1 MLELL
6 AGLAAGVLHVWSG
19 PDHLGAIA
27 PLALR
32 QRNRSW
38 ALGARWG
45 VGHSAGVALV
55 ALIALAAR
63 DLVSADLVSAWGE
76 RIVGVTLVAIGLW
89 GLRIALSTRLHEHR
103 HAHDGHEH
111 AHVHAHAHPHAA
123 QPSIF
128 AARAP
133 HVHTHAAMGV
143 GVLHGLAGS
152 SHFLGVLPALAFP
165 TQAQVLLYIGGFAA
179 GTIVAMAC
187 FGALIDWIGRRFAF
201 GGERA
206 YRGLM
211 GAFAS
216 AAIGIGG
223 FWLATS

>member
-6 AGLAAGVLHVWSG
+6 AGFAAGAVHVWSG

-32 QRNRSW
+32 GRRRSW
-38 ALGARWG
+38 LLGVRWG
-45 VGHSAGVALV
+45 IGHSAGVALV

-63 DLVSADLVSAWGE
+63 GLVSTDVVSAWGE
-76 RIVGVTLVAIGLW
+76 RIVGLTLVAIGLW
-89 GLRIALSTRLHEHR
+89 GLRTALSTRVHEHR

-111 AHVHAHAHPHAA
+111 VHLHAHAHPHGA

-133 HVHTHAAMGV
+133 HVHTHAAMGI

-165 TQAQVLLYIGGFAA
+165 TLPQAIAYVAGFGG

-187 FGALIDWIGRRFAF
+187 FGALVDWLGRRFAW

-206 YRGLM
+206 YRALM
-211 GAFAS
+211 AAFAS
-216 AAIGIGG
+216 AALGLGG
-223 FWLATS
+223 FWLATA